1 MSLNPSFRNG
11 IRTDLAC
18 ERRRADLSV
27 PGVDYEEVTEEGFP
41 VTRLKVC
48 SAAGA
53 KEIGRPEGTY
63 LTVGFPPLFE
73 MEEGERASGAALLAK
88 YMTELLPARNGRPLL
103 VTGLGNA
110 ALTAD
115 AIGPET
121 VRRIPATAHLDSE
134 GLCLFTPGVTWQSG
148 TEAAALIRGVAKEI
162 GVSGVIVIDAL
173 CARSPERLAC
183 TVQLCNTGI
192 TPGSGIRA
200 PRSAIDR
207 ESVGAPVIALGV
219 PTIVSSA
226 ALVYHALGRAGAD
239 EFPKEFRDLLGEDS
253 FYVCPKSIDEGIEN
267 AARLLSQSISLLA

>member
-1 MSLNPSFRNG
+1 MSLNFSRQNE

-27 PGVDYEEVTEEGFP
+27 PGVDYNESEEAGFG
-41 VTRLKVC
+41 VTRLRVS
-48 SAAGA
+48 SAEGA

-73 MEEGERASGAALLAK
+73 MEKEESARGAALLAK
-88 YMTELLPARNGRPLL
+88 YLTELLPARNGKPLL
-103 VTGLGNA
+103 VAGLGNA
-110 ALTAD
+110 GLTAD

-148 TEAAALIRGVAKEI
+148 TEAAALIRGVANEI
-162 GVSGVIVIDAL
+162 GVSGVIVLDAL

-183 TVQLCNTGI
+183 TVQLCDTGI
-192 TPGSGIRA
+192 TPGSGIRT
-200 PRSAIDR
+200 PRDAIDR
-207 ESVGAPVIALGV
+207 NSVGVPVVAVGV

-239 EFPKEFRDLLGEDS
+239 EFPREFRDLLGEDN